1 MKFKIEN
8 KNIDLP
14 KSLQSDDIGY
24 ALFCS
29 LIILLIPS
37 AILSIITCLISSFIF
52 GDTNIDLNLTLSLS
66 VLMFLLICGP
76 PIIAYLFRHKF
87 YLSIYGTQTMDE
99 RLQFYLNKV
108 YVDKNDNEKVYL
120 LHELIKKYG
129 VEYSHDDQSHDNY
142 IILKLNTDKYQKI
155 DYDDYTKDQIDGLK
169 KVINHKKIESNET
182 FYFFDQYIDEYI
194 SPKITTAEESLKTTQ
209 RIIDKNL

>member
-29 LIILLIPS
+29 FIILLIPS
-37 AILSIITCLISSFIF
+37 AILSILTCIISSLIF

-66 VLMFLLICGP
+66 VLFFLLICGP

-129 VEYSHDDQSHDNY
+129 VEYSRDDQSQDNY

-155 DYDDYTKDQIDGLK
+155 DYDDYTKDQINGLK
-169 KVINHKKIESNET
+169 KVIEHKKIDSNET

>member
-1 MKFKIEN
+1 
-8 KNIDLP
+8 
-14 KSLQSDDIGY
+14 
-24 ALFCS
+24 
-29 LIILLIPS
+29 
-37 AILSIITCLISSFIF
+37 
-52 GDTNIDLNLTLSLS
+52 
-66 VLMFLLICGP
+66 
-76 PIIAYLFRHKF
+76 
-87 YLSIYGTQTMDE
+87 MDE
-99 RLQFYLNKV
+99 RLQFYLNKI

-129 VEYSHDDQSHDNY
+129 VEYSHDDQSQDEY

-155 DYDDYTKDQIDGLK
+155 DYDDYTKDQINGLK
-169 KVINHKKIESNET
+169 KVIEHKKIDSNET

>member
-1 MKFKIEN
+1 MQ
-8 KNIDLP
+8 L
-14 KSLQSDDIGY
+14 DDIGY

-129 VEYSHDDQSHDNY
+129 VEYSRDDQSQDNY